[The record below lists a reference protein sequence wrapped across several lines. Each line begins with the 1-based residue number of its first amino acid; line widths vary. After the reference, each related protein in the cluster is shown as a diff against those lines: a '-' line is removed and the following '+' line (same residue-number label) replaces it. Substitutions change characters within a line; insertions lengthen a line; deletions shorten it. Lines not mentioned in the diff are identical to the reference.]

1 MDENASDAAVRR
13 AIQRRQELEE
23 EIRQIDL
30 FLSLYERFSG
40 QPVAHRNVLGSEA
53 QEAGESGEAS
63 MLDDTGVGSGMT
75 QKDFVDLAREL
86 LLEIGRPVNGP
97 GLLRKFHEKG
107 RRIGGADEMKNLT
120 TKVWRAKDAIIKIPG
135 AGYWPVDVACPAV
148 SYVPPPKNA
157 EKEGNE
163 E

>member
-1 MDENASDAAVRR
+1 MKDNVSDAAVRR

-30 FLSLYERFSG
+30 FLSLYERFAG
-40 QPVAHRNVLGSEA
+40 QPVAVRNLPGTEL
-53 QEAGESGEAS
+53 QESGENEPGS
-63 MLDDTGVGSGMT
+63 PDDIAVGGGMT
-75 QKDFVDLAREL
+75 QKDFIELAREL

-120 TKVWRAKDAIIKIPG
+120 TKVWRARDVIIKIPG
-135 AGYWPVDVACPAV
+135 AGYWPADVPCPAV
-148 SYVPPPKNA
+148 SYVPPKNA
-157 EKEGNE
+157 KKEGAE

>member
-1 MDENASDAAVRR
+1 MTENVGDAAVRR
-13 AIQRRQELEE
+13 AIQRRHELEE
-23 EIRQIDL
+23 EMRQIDL
-30 FLSLYERFSG
+30 FLSLYERFAG
-40 QPVAHRNVLGSEA
+40 QPVAVRNFPDSEPR
-53 QEAGESGEAS
+53 ESGESEPGA
-63 MLDDTGVGSGMT
+63 LDDIAVGGGMT

-97 GLLRKFHEKG
+97 GLLRKFHERG

-135 AGYWPVDVACPAV
+135 AGYWPVDVPCPAV

-163 E
+163 G